1 MRKCIRDLSVVG
13 LSKCFI
19 MAAICLCV
27 IAGQAQARDLKAS
40 LPIIPPLSRVKRQRN
55 PH

>member
-40 LPIIPPLSRVKRQRN
+40 LPIIPPLVESSDKRN